1 MAVSVPTPLTQS
13 LVNLQSVRV
22 LCHFPLS
29 HIVLQLEESPKW
41 QLLSMVLAEI
51 RREVK
56 MAATTERGE
65 GGEGTGAGKVL
76 VVVNDERTC
85 YQLKQVCCR

>member
-1 MAVSVPTPLTQS
+1 
-13 LVNLQSVRV
+13 
-22 LCHFPLS
+22 
-29 HIVLQLEESPKW
+29 
-41 QLLSMVLAEI
+41 MVLAEI